1 MGKPRRPRAGRSN
14 WQPKPPL
21 NTEMPA
27 PLASLSEASWSE
39 ASLDESDVSVVA
51 LSRAGF
57 ADEAAPILASAPEID
72 PPAPAELVAQAA
84 RAEPRLEPETDT
96 PDSVAHAVNPPEAD
110 RDAEA
115 HQEIHEDRH
124 GRDRA
129 ESGTAF
135 DAAPA
140 PDPVPAAVLR
150 AAEPAAL
157 DRFAFAPDRI
167 DMIEIGST
175 IARYMQGEGAA
186 ALEHFRALSD
196 VRTPA
201 DLIRLQVGEA
211 QRAADASL
219 TCWVTVMGKASR
231 VVAFR

>member
-1 MGKPRRPRAGRSN
+1 
-14 WQPKPPL
+14 
-21 NTEMPA
+21 MPA
-27 PLASLSEASWSE
+27 PLASLSEASV
-39 ASLDESDVSVVA
+39 DESDVSVVA

-57 ADEAAPILASAPEID
+57 ADDDAPVLASAPAID
-72 PPAPAELVAQAA
+72 PITPAELVAQAA
-84 RAEPRLEPETDT
+84 RVEPRLAPETET

-110 RDAEA
+110 RDEEA
-115 HQEIHEDRH
+115 DQDSHDDRH
-124 GRDRA
+124 APDRA
-129 ESGTAF
+129 EPETAF
-135 DAAPA
+135 AAAPP
-140 PDPVPAAVLR
+140 PDLVPAAMLH
-150 AAEPAAL
+150 AAEPAPL
-157 DRFAFAPDRI
+157 NRFAFAPDRI

-175 IARYMQGEGAA
+175 IARYMQGEGTA

>member
-1 MGKPRRPRAGRSN
+1 MGKPRRPRVGRSN

-21 NTEMPA
+21 NTGMPA
-27 PLASLSEASWSE
+27 SLASLSEAPV
-39 ASLDESDVSVVA
+39 DESDVSVVA

-57 ADEAAPILASAPEID
+57 ADDAPVLASAPEID
-72 PPAPAELVAQAA
+72 PVAPAELVAQAV
-84 RAEPRLEPETDT
+84 RVEPRLAPETDT

-110 RDAEA
+110 RDEEVDQDS
-115 HQEIHEDRH
+115 HDDRH
-124 GRDRA
+124 ALESA
-129 ESGTAF
+129 EPETAF
-135 DAAPA
+135 AAAPA
-140 PDPVPAAVLR
+140 PDLVPTAMPR
-150 AAEPAAL
+150 TAEPAPL
-157 DRFAFAPDRI
+157 NRFAFAPDSI

-175 IARYMQGEGAA
+175 IARYMQGEGTA

>member
-1 MGKPRRPRAGRSN
+1 MGKPRRPRVGRSN

-21 NTEMPA
+21 NTGMPA
-27 PLASLSEASWSE
+27 SLASLSEAPV
-39 ASLDESDVSVVA
+39 DESDVSVVA

-57 ADEAAPILASAPEID
+57 ADDAAPVLAAAPEMD
-72 PPAPAELVAQAA
+72 PLAPAELVAQAA
-84 RAEPRLEPETDT
+84 RVEPRREPEADT
-96 PDSVAHAVNPPEAD
+96 PDSVAHAVNPPGAD

-115 HQEIHEDRH
+115 RQEIHEDHH

-129 ESGTAF
+129 EPETAF
-135 DAAPA
+135 DATPA
-140 PDPVPAAVLR
+140 PDPVPAAVLH

-157 DRFAFAPDRI
+157 NRFAFAPDRI

>member
-1 MGKPRRPRAGRSN
+1 MGKPRRPRAGRSS

-21 NTEMPA
+21 NTDRPA
-27 PLASLSEASWSE
+27 PLAPLSEASRD
-39 ASLDESDVSVVA
+39 ALDVSVVA
-51 LSRAGF
+51 LSHAGF
-57 ADEAAPILASAPEID
+57 ADAAPVLASAPEID
-72 PPAPAELVAQAA
+72 PVTPAERVAQAV
-84 RAEPRLEPETDT
+84 RIEPGLEPETGT

-115 HQEIHEDRH
+115 HRAIQGDRH
-124 GRDRA
+124 GADHADPETDRNV
-129 ESGTAF
+129 
-135 DAAPA
+135 APA
-140 PDPVPAAVLR
+140 PDLVPAAMR
-150 AAEPAAL
+150 GAAEPAAL
-157 DRFAFAPDRI
+157 NRFAFAPDRI

>member
-14 WQPKPPL
+14 WQPKPPQ
-21 NTEMPA
+21 NTAMPA
-27 PLASLSEASWSE
+27 PLASLSVDEA
-39 ASLDESDVSVVA
+39 DVSVVA

-57 ADEAAPILASAPEID
+57 ADDAAPVLAAAPEMD
-72 PPAPAELVAQAA
+72 PLAPAELVAQAA
-84 RAEPRLEPETDT
+84 RVEPRREPEPDT
-96 PDSVAHAVNPPEAD
+96 PDSVAQAVNPPEAD

-115 HQEIHEDRH
+115 RQEIHEDRH

-129 ESGTAF
+129 EPETAF
-135 DAAPA
+135 DATPA
-140 PDPVPAAVLR
+140 PDPVPAAVLH

-157 DRFAFAPDRI
+157 NRFAFAPDRI